1 MIHDRTQGGDARP
14 RAVPEGAVLD
24 LTTAQM
30 EAAARLRATRRRA
43 IPLRDVVAVGGRDL
57 RARSVE
63 QPFPPEERAG
73 REGGA
78 RLVLLVALLVGMSGG
93 YLYVTRLAPERP
105 VIEVSPPETRQTI
118 ISEGPEAL
126 RARG

>member
-1 MIHDRTQGGDARP
+1 MIHDRIPGGDARP
-14 RAVPEGAVLD
+14 GAAPEGAVLD
-24 LTTAQM
+24 LTKAQM
-30 EAAARLRATRRRA
+30 EAAARLRAARRRA

-63 QPFPPEERAG
+63 QPFPPEERST
-73 REGGA
+73 REGLP
-78 RLVLLVALLVGMSGG
+78 RLVLLVALLAGMSGG
-93 YLYVTRLAPERP
+93 YLYVTRLVPERP

-118 ISEGPEAL
+118 ISAAPGPI